1 MTPSNPGGRQIN
13 SDDFWR
19 IEAVFASAI
28 GLDPEGRARV
38 VGGACAERPDLRH
51 EIEALLVA
59 HDRLAAAG
67 GSPDDENDISGLGL
81 QVGAYRLVE
90 KIGEGGMGE
99 VFRAERTDGLFAQ
112 QVAVKLTRSTI
123 ADSDL
128 RRRFLVE
135 RQILASLNHDNI
147 VRLLDGGTTSRG
159 QAFLIMEHVEGVPLA
174 QHCRDHS
181 LSLEERLQLL
191 CAVCR
196 AVQYAHQHGVVHR
209 DLKPANILVTSDH
222 IPKVVDF
229 GVAKLLEGHAGS
241 GFTTTGVVP
250 GPLTPNYASPEQ
262 IRGLPV
268 TTASDVYALG
278 VVLYEIV
285 AGVRPYE
292 TQGLPL
298 ERVIEVVLH
307 EQPGRPSAS
316 PPDEARP
323 LPYGKARLRGDIDA
337 LVLKAM
343 SKDPAERYASASELA
358 GDITR
363 WLKGEPVLARTPS
376 AGYILRRMALRHKR
390 LATVSALALVSV
402 LSASGVAVWQWRVAR
417 NEQARAEQ
425 RFSEVRQLANAVIF
439 KIHDAVLPLPGSTP
453 VRRLIVDEAIGYL
466 ERLDAEPGDDP
477 TLRLELAD
485 AHRQVG
491 AILGNASI
499 ANLGDRDGARKQ
511 YQRAHEILRPLLTNT
526 ASFEVVRSV
535 VDADLRLSG
544 IALTKGEQDQ
554 AIAFAREAVTHTSAY
569 RDYKADDARG
579 ADLQARAYFALA
591 SALPRSEAM
600 AIWYQTLD
608 YYEKLL
614 VIQPDDAPTQRNVAL
629 VGKYIGG
636 NLESTDAK
644 AARKHYAR
652 ALELDEKRL
661 TASPDDPRVQFDA
674 AISYSNMASV
684 SELLGDIDA
693 AGRLFERSLALR
705 RQLVQTDPTNVQAR
719 GRLGY
724 LLTRLG
730 RFHLVRDPSAALA
743 FSREGVG
750 VLEPSFVTTKDIST
764 RVTLARA
771 WNQIGRGEMSLK
783 ADAKACEAFRRSNA
797 LYSQGGTND
806 ASEDYE
812 AKYSAE
818 RAAACSA
825 AR

>member
-1 MTPSNPGGRQIN
+1 MTPSEPGGRQIN
-13 SDDFWR
+13 TDDFWR
-19 IEAVFASAI
+19 IEATFASVI
-28 GLDPEGRARV
+28 GLDPEGRARI
-38 VGGACAERPDLRH
+38 VGDAFADRPDLRY

-67 GSPDDENDISGLGL
+67 GPADNDDDSPGLDL

-99 VFRAERTDGLFAQ
+99 VFRAERADGLFAQ
-112 QVAVKLTRSTI
+112 QVAVKLTRSTL

-135 RQILASLNHDNI
+135 RQILASLNHDHI
-147 VRLLDGGTTSRG
+147 VRLLDGGTTSQG
-159 QAFLIMEHVEGVPLA
+159 QAYLIMEHVEGVPLT

-191 CAVCR
+191 CTVCR

-209 DLKPANILVTSDH
+209 DLKPANILVTPDH

-262 IRGLPV
+262 IRGLQV
-268 TTASDVYALG
+268 TTAADVYALG
-278 VVLYEIV
+278 VILYELV

-323 LPYGKARLRGDIDA
+323 LPYAKARLRGDIDA

-343 SKDPAERYASASELA
+343 SKEPAERYASASELA

-376 AGYILRRMALRHKR
+376 AGYILRRMAVRHKR
-390 LATVSALALVSV
+390 LATVSALALVGV
-402 LSASGVAVWQWRVAR
+402 LAASGVAVWQWRVAR
-417 NEQARAEQ
+417 SEQARAEQ
-425 RFSEVRQLANAVIF
+425 RFSEVRQLANAIIF

-453 VRRLIVDEAIGYL
+453 VRRLIVDEAISYL

-477 TLRLELAD
+477 TLRIELAD

-491 AILGNASI
+491 AILGNSSI

-511 YQRAHEILRPLLTNT
+511 YERAHEILRPLLTDT

-544 IALTKGEQDQ
+544 IALTKGELDR
-554 AIAFAREAVTHTSAY
+554 AIAIAREAVTHTSAY
-569 RDYKADDARG
+569 RNYRGADVRG
-579 ADLQARAYFALA
+579 ADLEARAYFALA

-614 VIQPDDAPTQRNVAL
+614 TIQPDDAQTQRNVAL

-636 NLESTDAK
+636 NLESSDPTE
-644 AARKHYAR
+644 ARKHYAR
-652 ALELDEKRL
+652 ALELDERRL
-661 TASPDDPRVQFDA
+661 TAAPDDPRVQFDA
-674 AISYSNMASV
+674 AISFSNMASV
-684 SELLGDIDA
+684 SELLDDLDT

-705 RQLVQTDPTNVQAR
+705 RQLVKQDPSNVQAR

-730 RFHLVRDPSAALA
+730 RFHLVRNPSTAIA
-743 FSREGVG
+743 FSREGIA
-750 VLEPSFVTTKDIST
+750 VLEPSFATTKDIST
-764 RVTLARA
+764 RATMARA
-771 WNQIGRGEMSLK
+771 WNQIGRSEMALK
-783 ADAKACEAFRRSNA
+783 ADARACAAFRQANA

-806 ASEDYE
+806 RFELEE
-812 AKYSAE
+812 AKF
-818 RAAACSA
+818 SA
-825 AR
+825 ARLAACGTSK

>member
-1 MTPSNPGGRQIN
+1 MTPSDSGGRQIN
-13 SDDFWR
+13 ADDFWR
-19 IEAVFASAI
+19 IEAVFASVI
-28 GLDPEGRARV
+28 GLDPEGRART
-38 VGGACAERPDLRH
+38 VGEACADRPDLRL

-67 GSPDDENDISGLGL
+67 GEADDENDPSGLGL

-99 VFRAERTDGLFAQ
+99 VFRAERADGLFAQ
-112 QVAVKLTRSTI
+112 QVAVKLTRSTL

-147 VRLLDGGTTSRG
+147 VRLLDGGTTGRG
-159 QAFLIMEHVEGVPLA
+159 QAFLIMEHVEGVPLTE
-174 QHCRDHS
+174 HCRDHS
-181 LSLEERLQLL
+181 LSLEARLQLL
-191 CAVCR
+191 CVVCR

-262 IRGLPV
+262 IRGLAV

-316 PPDEARP
+316 PPSETAP
-323 LPYGKARLRGDIDA
+323 LPYAKARLRGDIDA

-343 SKDPAERYASASELA
+343 SKEPGERYASASELA
-358 GDITR
+358 ADITR
-363 WLKGEPVLARTPS
+363 WLKGEPVLAQTPS

-402 LSASGVAVWQWRVAR
+402 LAASGVAVWQWRVAR
-417 NEQARAEQ
+417 SEQARAER

-477 TLRLELAD
+477 TLRIELAD

-511 YQRAHEILRPLLTNT
+511 YERAHEILRPLLTNR
-526 ASFEVVRSV
+526 ASFEVVRSA

-544 IALTKGEQDQ
+544 IALTKGELEP
-554 AIAFAREAVTHTSAY
+554 AIAFAREAVTHASRY
-569 RDYKADDARG
+569 RDYQAGDVRG

-614 VIQPDDAPTQRNVAL
+614 AIQPDDAQTQRNVAL

-636 NLESTDAK
+636 NLEATDTKTAH
-644 AARKHYAR
+644 KHYAR
-652 ALELDEKRL
+652 SLELDEKRL
-661 TASPDDPRVQFDA
+661 TASPEDPRVQFDA
-674 AISYSNMASV
+674 AISFSNMASA
-684 SELLGDIDA
+684 SELLGDLDA

-705 RQLVQTDPTNVQAR
+705 RQLVQADPTNVQAR

-730 RFHLVRDPSAALA
+730 RFYLVRDPSAALA
-743 FSREGVG
+743 FSREGVD
-750 VLEPSFVTTKDIST
+750 VLAPSLVTTKDIST
-764 RVTLARA
+764 RVTLALA
-771 WNQIGRGEMSLK
+771 WNQIGRSEMALK
-783 ADAKACEAFRRSNA
+783 AEAKACAAFRRSDA
-797 LYSQGGTND
+797 LYSQGATND